1 MDYEIGLN
9 ILKLMQEE
17 GEGDS
22 FGGSI
27 TTTTYSMKLNL
38 PLVLALGQLENA
50 EKLGMICRDEIMEQ
64 ITFYPVQIFDT
75 FCKLNVA
82 KKQGRER
89 ERGKI
94 YYIYI

>member
-1 MDYEIGLN
+1 MCLFWFWIP
-9 ILKLMQEE
+9 IKLKENEWLKFSKIQ
-17 GEGDS
+17 
-22 FGGSI
+22 
-27 TTTTYSMKLNL
+27 LNL

-82 KKQGRER
+82 KK
-89 ERGKI
+89 
-94 YYIYI
+94 